1 MVDSMNPMDA
11 GAPLPEPT
19 DPPKSGLAG
28 FLSTTTG
35 KLVVGG
41 VALLIVVAAVGAIL
55 FLFVFQSGS
64 DSSSLVP
71 TGAPKP
77 SAVASGTAGA
87 SEDTSPT
94 ERKVEPLTDT
104 FSFRDIFVPTVKP
117 AVESTSTTSSAG
129 ASGTV
134 DPTAIPE
141 NTLYLVSVQTV
152 DGAEVATLIWNGTT
166 YEVGEGDQLDGT
178 PWQVLQIN
186 GSSVVMLYGDSQVTL
201 TVGQALE
208 TK

>member
-11 GAPLPEPT
+11 GAPLPDPT
-19 DPPKSGLAG
+19 DQPKSGLAG

-41 VALLIVVAAVGAIL
+41 VALVILLVAVGAIL
-55 FLFVFQSGS
+55 FLFVFQSGE
-64 DSSSLVP
+64 DPNSLVP

-77 SAVASGTAGA
+77 GAVATGTASVA
-87 SEDTSPT
+87 VPI
-94 ERKVEPLTDT
+94 ERKAEPLSDT
-104 FSFRDIFVPTVKP
+104 FTFRDIFVPTVKP
-117 AVESTSTTSSAG
+117 AVEPTATTTGSTG
-129 ASGTV
+129 PSGTV
-134 DPTAIPE
+134 DPVSVPE

-152 DGAEVATLIWNGTT
+152 DGADQATLIWNGVT
-166 YEVGEGDQLDGT
+166 YEVGEGEQLDGT

-186 GSSVVMLYGDSQVTL
+186 GNSVVMLYGDSQVTL